1 MERIL
6 KLVTFMLRSK
16 LLLRYFLFLN
26 LISSK
31 LFMNKNIMSD
41 KSLNVLEGQ
50 KKDKDKRSIL
60 AISWNLSGGGN
71 LIFFYFKSRKTQIYP
86 FFSMIFNSEKELV
99 GLKIIFNFFTYTA
112 ILFFLK
118 EKRGKGKWLYK
129 RCHVLWI

>member
-1 MERIL
+1 
-6 KLVTFMLRSK
+6 
-16 LLLRYFLFLN
+16 
-26 LISSK
+26 
-31 LFMNKNIMSD
+31 MNKNIMSD

-99 GLKIIFNFFTYTA
+99 ELNA
-112 ILFFLK
+112 SSN
-118 EKRGKGKWLYK
+118 
-129 RCHVLWI
+129 